1 MVNTDQ
7 LLHIISDETLTHK
20 DKIVFIAVE
29 ILETNNPKSISDYTK
44 MSIASIR
51 QSLAKSVNQLLD
63 TERESEKVIDA
74 LIAVC
79 SIDQQSMRQKDWS
92 AISKIAISLTEAGAT
107 AEEVHSR
114 ANQYRRKFST
124 MALTPAALDKYW
136 PMLSTKAK
144 FSPSSIYN

>member
-1 MVNTDQ
+1 M
-7 LLHIISDETLTHK
+7 
-20 DKIVFIAVE
+20 
-29 ILETNNPKSISDYTK
+29 
-44 MSIASIR
+44 
-51 QSLAKSVNQLLD
+51 
-63 TERESEKVIDA
+63 
-74 LIAVC
+74 
-79 SIDQQSMRQKDWS
+79 
-92 AISKIAISLTEAGAT
+92 SLTEAGAT